1 MSNVKVK
8 TWKDLEVWQLAH
20 TLVIKIYEIS
30 KSFPSEE
37 RYRIVDQLCRAA
49 VSVPTNI
56 AEGQGRYTLK
66 EYIRFL
72 VISRGSV
79 EEVKYLLLLS
89 KDLNYIDHAIYNEL
103 SEEYTRVNMMLN
115 KLISSLRS
123 NIRKTS
129 EPRNPSTE
137 SRTKNPETR
146 I

>member
-20 TLVIKIYEIS
+20 SLVIKIYDIS
-30 KSFPSEE
+30 KTFPSEE

-56 AEGQGRYTLK
+56 AEGQGRNTLK

-79 EEVKYLLLLS
+79 EEVKY
-89 KDLNYIDHAIYNEL
+89 
-103 SEEYTRVNMMLN
+103 
-115 KLISSLRS
+115 
-123 NIRKTS
+123 
-129 EPRNPSTE
+129 
-137 SRTKNPETR
+137 
-146 I
+146 